1 MIYIC
6 FMEKENFRK
15 LTPEAQYEVK
25 KAIIKMVQSGKTQSE
40 AAEFFG
46 VGLRSVSRWVGRF
59 SAEGKKGLQPGKR
72 GRQVGQQRVLTALQ
86 ESAIQRMIID
96 KCPEQIKLPFALWTR
111 KAVQELIERQYDL
124 LLPIRTI
131 GEYLMRWGFTPQK
144 PLRRAYEQRPAVVR
158 EWLDKH
164 YPEIQKRAKKENA
177 EIYWGDESGLS
188 SEDNRGRGYAPKG
201 KTPVRYTTGARFSTS
216 MISAIANQG
225 QLRFMVYKGA
235 LNIDLFIQ
243 FLKRLIKDARQ
254 KVFLIVDNL
263 RVHHS
268 NKVQQWVKEHAHEI
282 ELFYLPPY
290 TPERNPDEY
299 LNQDVKTFLGNK
311 KAPRNQI
318 ELTCN
323 LRRYLK
329 GLQKRKGKVANFFQ
343 HNLVKYAA

>member
-1 MIYIC
+1 MKN
-6 FMEKENFRK
+6 EEFRK
-15 LTPEAQYEVK
+15 LTPEAQYELK
-25 KAIIKMVQSGKTQSE
+25 KAVVKMVASGKTQLQ

-46 VGLRSVSRWVGRF
+46 VGHRSVSRWVGQF
-59 SAEGKKGLQPGKR
+59 SVEGKKGLQPKTR
-72 GRQVGQQRVLTALQ
+72 GRRVGQKRTLSPLQ
-86 ESAIQRMIID
+86 ETAIQRMIVD
-96 KCPEQIKLPFALWTR
+96 KCPEQLKLPFALWTR
-111 KAVQELIERQYDL
+111 KAVQELIEHHYGL

-131 GEYLMRWGFTPQK
+131 GEYLKRWGFTPQK

-158 EWLDKH
+158 EWLDEQF
-164 YPEIQKRAKKENA
+164 PEIQKRAKMENA
-177 EIYWGDESGLS
+177 QIYWGDESGLS

-263 RVHHS
+263 RVHHAK
-268 NKVQQWVKEHAHEI
+268 KVQQWVKEHISEI

-299 LNQDVKTFLGNK
+299 LNQDIKVSLGNK
-311 KAPRNQI
+311 KAPRSQS
-318 ELTCN
+318 ELIN
-323 LRRYLK
+323 NVRSHLK
-329 GLQKRKGKVANFFQ
+329 GLQKKKTKVANFFQ
-343 HNLVKYAA
+343 HELVKYAA